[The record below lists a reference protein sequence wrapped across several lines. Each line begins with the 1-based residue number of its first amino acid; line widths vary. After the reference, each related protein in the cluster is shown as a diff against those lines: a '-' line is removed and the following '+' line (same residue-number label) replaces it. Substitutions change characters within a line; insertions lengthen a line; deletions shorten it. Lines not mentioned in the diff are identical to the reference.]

1 MDRAIVIS
9 NGRCGST
16 LLSDLIVDE
25 PETLSAQEFF
35 MSMVPW
41 SRSGEVVSGADYWD
55 FVSSPTPEVSLLV
68 KLGIAPKELRYRGA
82 RFGAD
87 LTTLPRIMTVT
98 LPKATDDP
106 DALFAQLEER
116 VPGFPTQ
123 PIGAHHR
130 SLLDLAAGLTG
141 RKRWVERSGGSS
153 QIAPSLLATYP
164 DAKIVYLTRDW
175 HLTAKSMSRH
185 ASFQLVQLRIECIGR
200 FGFDPMHAS
209 PDEVPAEMRNLMPDR
224 LTADVLRERGE
235 DQRKFLALCAF
246 MSSQAEQA
254 LADRPP
260 ASGYRIAYED
270 LLADPVGELTR
281 LGTFLGFADPAR
293 WAAAVAGRVRRPEPV
308 AA

>member
-68 KLGIAPKELRYRGA
+68 KLGVAPKELRYRGA

-87 LTTLPRIMTVT
+87 LTTLPRILTVT

-106 DALFAQLEER
+106 DALYARLESV
-116 VPGFPTQ
+116 VPHFPDQT
-123 PIGAHHR
+123 IGAHHR
-130 SLLDLAAGLTG
+130 AFLDLTAELTG

-153 QIAPSLLATYP
+153 QIAPSLLETYP

-175 HLTAKSMSRH
+175 NRTATSMSRH

-200 FGFDPMHAS
+200 YGFDPLHAS
-209 PDEVPAEMRNLMPDR
+209 PDEVPAEMRDLMPDR
-224 LTADVLRERGE
+224 LTADVLRARGE

-281 LGTFLGFADPAR
+281 LGAFLGFADPAG